1 MIYKDLAPGIIS
13 AGNIGVIE
21 IFHADSLAGPMSK
34 LKAAYEVKNKK
45 ASINL
50 SSGTS
55 KQLAERILK
64 GDVCDVFASSSPM
77 VIDDLMKEKLVDS
90 DQAAASWYVIFSAN
104 EMVVIVEKGNAL
116 GIRHVEDLARP
127 DVSFVRVTGD
137 KDLATSRTIEFLN
150 RAANLAGEPELA
162 QIIVNNSINDPSKP
176 TPVPNVVRAVQDGNA
191 NAGVVYYSAA
201 VAAEGKVDIIRFP
214 DSINLSEAIR
224 NGACVPGNA
233 KNPSGGINFVSFL
246 LTPEAQNILKA
257 SGQPPVVPA
266 ICRGKVPVDI
276 GN

>member
-1 MIYKDLAPGIIS
+1 MIYKDLAPEIIS

-21 IFHADSLAGPMSK
+21 IFHADSLTGPMSK
-34 LKAAYEVKNKK
+34 LKAAYEVKNEK

-55 KQLAERILK
+55 KQLAERLLK

-150 RAANLAGEPELA
+150 RAADAARETRRSCRRAYAAETL
-162 QIIVNNSINDPSKP
+162 P
-176 TPVPNVVRAVQDGNA
+176 TTITIQTSLRIRGVGVVPNLGHGLR
-191 NAGVVYYSAA
+191 S
-201 VAAEGKVDIIRFP
+201 
-214 DSINLSEAIR
+214 
-224 NGACVPGNA
+224 
-233 KNPSGGINFVSFL
+233 
-246 LTPEAQNILKA
+246 
-257 SGQPPVVPA
+257 
-266 ICRGKVPVDI
+266 
-276 GN
+276 